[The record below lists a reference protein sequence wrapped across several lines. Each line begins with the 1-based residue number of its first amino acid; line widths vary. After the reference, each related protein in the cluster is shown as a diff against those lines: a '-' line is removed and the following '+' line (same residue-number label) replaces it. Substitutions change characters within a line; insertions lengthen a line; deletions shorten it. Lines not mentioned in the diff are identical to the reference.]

1 MKEIIMIVI
10 DGRESEQALSNY
22 ANLEDALVK
31 LSETESLSNRIIT
44 DVLVNEEAFSE
55 LYPHQAEDIAI
66 EDVER
71 LELVSVSVTEMAK
84 DIIAELPKVIKILNV
99 SSKSIATLFRDSEI
113 DDALD
118 SLQDMLTVGSDF
130 IKTIQ
135 VIRYYFS
142 IDQANELLQISD
154 SLDPLL
160 TELSESIEDEDW
172 MLVADLLEFEL
183 IPATEGWLKIIS
195 LTGQDVNSHKA

>member
-1 MKEIIMIVI
+1 MIVI